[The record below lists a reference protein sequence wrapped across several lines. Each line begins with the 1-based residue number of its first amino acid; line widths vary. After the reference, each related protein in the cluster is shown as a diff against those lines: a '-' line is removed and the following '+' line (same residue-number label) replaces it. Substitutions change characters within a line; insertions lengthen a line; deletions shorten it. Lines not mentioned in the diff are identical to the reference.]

1 MSRSPIPEPV
11 GGHGFTLLEVLIS
24 LVVLTV
30 ALLSLAALAAK
41 MMGGTRGS
49 QYIGMAATLASAKL
63 EDLNRWNS
71 NDPQICVPTG
81 STTAGSLSSD
91 SLQSVTCGGAATS
104 ISYYDDV
111 SMNVTNTSGDCPN
124 GTTGCFAETTAAV
137 TGGNTVYYT
146 TYHSPDGTITYSP
159 QSTTAPTGS
168 TFHRR
173 WLIESNPAINGT
185 AVSGVRRITV
195 LVTSLDNTVR
205 PPVSFQMSMV
215 RP

>member
-1 MSRSPIPEPV
+1 MSKSPIPEKV
-11 GGHGFTLLEVLIS
+11 RSNGFTLLEVLIS

-30 ALLSLAALAAK
+30 ALMSLALLAAK

-49 QYIGMAATLASAKL
+49 QYMGLASTLASAKL

-71 NDPQICVPTG
+71 NDPQVCVPSG
-81 STTAGSLSSD
+81 SNTVGSLTSD

-111 SMNVTNTSGDCPN
+111 SMSATNTSGSCPN
-124 GTTGCFAETTAAV
+124 GTTGCFAETTSAV
-137 TGGNTVYYT
+137 NAGNTVYYT

-173 WLIESNPAINGT
+173 WLIENNPAINGT
-185 AVSGVRRITV
+185 VVSKVRRISV
-195 LVTSLDNTVR
+195 LVTSLDGTIQ